1 MSSKLLG
8 IALTIFI
15 LFSAT
20 ITSNANAGLIVGDIY
35 LDTDLNS
42 DQRWEYVDF
51 FDLSGN
57 LNPKDEFA
65 KSFDD
70 DGTPING
77 LAAAVY
83 FLGGIQSDY
92 AIATFEYNLDVSWS
106 IGTEWEVHE
115 YDRIV
120 NHEAWYDRY
129 SASSSGAVEQ
139 LSEIFDVGVD
149 YNIVG
154 GASAWTSDRSSST
167 PDVEGAIIYRNYI
180 FKKATEVPEPSTL
193 AIFALALIGLSARRL
208 KS

>member
-35 LDTDLNS
+35 LDTDLNNE
-42 DQRWEYVDF
+42 QRWEYIDF
-51 FDLSGN
+51 FDLVGN
-57 LNPKDEFA
+57 LNPKGIYAE
-65 KSFDD
+65 SFV
-70 DGTPING
+70 DGGGPPMNG
-77 LAAAVY
+77 LEAAVF

-92 AIATFEYNLDVSWS
+92 AIATFEYNIDEWDD
-106 IGTEWEVHE
+106 TEFDLKE

-120 NHEAWYDRY
+120 NHEAWYDHY
-129 SASSSGAVEQ
+129 QGAVLA
-139 LSEIFDVGVD
+139 LSENAAVNVS
-149 YNIVG
+149 YNTPG
-154 GASAWTSDRSSST
+154 GKSAWTADRSSSA
-167 PDVEGAIIYRNYI
+167 PGALIYRNYI